1 MEPKEINDKLSELM
15 EPINRQIMMC
25 DDVNDL
31 LILSFAMMNRSK
43 EIIDKQLG
51 EKKRRD
57 LFREHT

>member
-1 MEPKEINDKLSELM
+1 MEPNEINNKLSELM

-51 EKKRRD
+51 EKRRRE
-57 LFREHT
+57 LFREHV